1 QHKTKKSE
9 ESKTLNAMIIFLY
22 SRMLISLP
30 FQQIAQNAEKI
41 GELSI
46 SPDLLNS
53 LVRPREEQR

>member
-1 QHKTKKSE
+1 
-9 ESKTLNAMIIFLY
+9 
-22 SRMLISLP
+22 MLISLAV
-30 FQQIAQNAEKI
+30 QQIAQNAEKI